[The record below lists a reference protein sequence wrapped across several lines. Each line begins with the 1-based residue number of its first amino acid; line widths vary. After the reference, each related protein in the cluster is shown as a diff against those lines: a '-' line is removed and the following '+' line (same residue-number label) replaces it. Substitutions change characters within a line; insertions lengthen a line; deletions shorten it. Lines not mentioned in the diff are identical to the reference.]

1 MERSEILTEEW
12 LLRCWHERDNRQFN
26 PFDSEFIRI
35 NRAKPLHNLNLF
47 FFGFNNDNDIQHLH
61 SLTIENGG
69 FITKEMNEATHIVL
83 SDNNSFINNYTR
95 KHRQYI
101 VHLQWFWECLCLMGK
116 ADESMYAVNLTGNQT
131 TTPDSSVLLLSPST
145 HGDSPL
151 LDSSLNTTVKRK
163 RRHKHSYIADH
174 IDNTPNSKRFNS
186 STNENDNE
194 DILEKPVNMKKDNKY
209 LIGMELRETERN
221 YVTMLSNI
229 IRVRHLHPQENLLL
243 FCLNRYSK
251 PKWKKMI
258 VEMVQF

>member
-1 MERSEILTEEW
+1 
-12 LLRCWHERDNRQFN
+12 
-26 PFDSEFIRI
+26 
-35 NRAKPLHNLNLF
+35 
-47 FFGFNNDNDIQHLH
+47 
-61 SLTIENGG
+61 
-69 FITKEMNEATHIVL
+69 
-83 SDNNSFINNYTR
+83 
-95 KHRQYI
+95 
-101 VHLQWFWECLCLMGK
+101 
-116 ADESMYAVNLTGNQT
+116 MYAVNLTGNQT

-194 DILEKPVNMKKDNKY
+194 DIIEKPVNMKKDNKY

-229 IRVRHLHPQENLLL
+229 IRVRQLQAKKKTY
-243 FCLNRYSK
+243 FFLNRYSK